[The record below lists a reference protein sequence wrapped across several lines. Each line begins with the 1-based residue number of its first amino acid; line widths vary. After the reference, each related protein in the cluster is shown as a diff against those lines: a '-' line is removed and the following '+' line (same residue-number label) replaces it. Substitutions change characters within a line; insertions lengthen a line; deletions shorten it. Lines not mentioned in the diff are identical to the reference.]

1 MKQTFRY
8 QWKLKRNFIIA
19 AMLTV
24 VIITVIMGKSMV
36 QPVDGLGIPYFQVNV
51 YSALIVN
58 VFFIVG
64 DKLPLVLSRS
74 LPMTHR
80 QESYQSAV
88 SRTMVM
94 FIYAVVLYALQA
106 ALLTY
111 MGGNIYSLKYLVVE
125 MLFVVV
131 LDQSSAIAAASGKPR
146 DLFIVYGLFFVLLIL
161 GTQVPKF
168 ITVNTMQVI
177 AVAIAV
183 AAVFFF
189 GTEWTIKVQETREPA
204 RETPPWERQV
214 SDLQI

>member
-8 QWKLKRNFIIA
+8 QWKLKQSFIIA
-19 AMLTV
+19 ALLTV
-24 VIITVIMGKSMV
+24 AIITVILGKLKV
-36 QPVDGLGIPYFQVNV
+36 EPVDGLGTPYFQVNV
-51 YSALIVN
+51 YSALIVSI
-58 VFFIVG
+58 FFIVG

-80 QESYQSAV
+80 QEGYQSAV
-88 SRTMVM
+88 ARTLVM
-94 FIYAVVLYALQA
+94 SIYAVVIYALQA
-106 ALLTY
+106 AMLAY
-111 MGGNIYSLKYLVVE
+111 MGGKIYSLKYLVVE

-161 GTQVPKF
+161 GTQMPKF
-168 ITVNTMQVI
+168 ITLDTLPPFVFV
-177 AVAIAV
+177 IAV